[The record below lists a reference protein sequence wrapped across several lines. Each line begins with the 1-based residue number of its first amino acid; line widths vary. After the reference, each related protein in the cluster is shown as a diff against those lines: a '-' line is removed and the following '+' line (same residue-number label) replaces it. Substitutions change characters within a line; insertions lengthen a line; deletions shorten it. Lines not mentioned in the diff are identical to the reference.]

1 MKIKYNIIPKEQVRI
16 VTENFTIRE
25 AVEELEESGY
35 RCIPVLDETGQFFKG
50 NIYVQ
55 DIYRAIVKESQK
67 WDDSVMDLVDD
78 REVFINEQASFF
90 SVFSSIKKYPYL
102 AVINESNEFTGIL
115 THANVMSILEDSWG
129 VQTGSYTLNISTH
142 EYKGALSIIVST
154 IKKHTGIQSL
164 LTLDNDSKLFRR
176 VLVTLP
182 ADTSEETMKAVT
194 SDLENEGLRV
204 FEVEKI

>member
-1 MKIKYNIIPKEQVRI
+1 MKIKYNIIPKEQVRFI
-16 VTENFTIRE
+16 TENFTIKE
-25 AVEELEESGY
+25 AVDELEDSGY
-35 RCIPVLDETGQFFKG
+35 RCIPVLDETASFFKG
-50 NIYVQ
+50 NIYIQ
-55 DIYRAIVKESQK
+55 DIYRAILKETHQ
-67 WDDSVMDLVDD
+67 WENSVMDLVDD

-102 AVINESNEFTGIL
+102 AVINDDNVFTGIL

-129 VQTGSYTLNISTH
+129 VKTGSYTLNISTH

-182 ADTSEETMKAVT
+182 TDTSEKVLKAVT
-194 SDLENEGLRV
+194 SDLEEEGLRV
-204 FEVEKI
+204 FEIEKI